1 MGIITIDR
9 IKKWSEKQ
17 DIAKLIDALNS
28 DDSEIRKAACL
39 SLADTKSAEALLAL
53 RYIVKNDNDEFVIL
67 VARKSIE
74 FMIDNAYEVITISE
88 EKQDVVEKQKI
99 IFQTI

>member
-28 DDSEIRKAACL
+28 NDSEIRKAACL
-39 SLADTKSAEALLAL
+39 SLANTKSAEALLAL
-53 RYIVKNDNDEFVIL
+53 RYIVKNDNDEFVVL
-67 VARKSIE
+67 AARKSIE

-88 EKQDVVEKQKI
+88 EKQEPIKQHI
-99 IFQTI
+99 VLQTI